1 MTSLYRKILKNAWLI
16 TKKYYYLWPLGFF
29 VAFLGNGGEYQMLS
43 RQIERVNLQPENIF
57 SLNTWVNTS
66 IFQDWD
72 LTIIRGFF
80 LALFIIV
87 ILALISLFIWLIIS
101 SMAGLIEGCALADK
115 KEKKTFLGLLKS
127 GSKSFKP
134 VFLLF
139 LIAKVIVYG
148 ILVLILTPIMLAA
161 FSQNNESLNI
171 FIVFLIFLIFV
182 PLSIIVS
189 FVTRF
194 ASAYVVLNGQRMKDA
209 FKNGWR
215 LFAANW
221 LISLEMAALLLIIN
235 ICVSLVVLIVSFL
248 IFSPFFFVGISSSF
262 ASPGI
267 FWSIIMIPVIIILII
282 FIFMGSLLATFQ
294 INAWTLLYLRLTEGR
309 KAYSKLVR
317 WAAILPSKF
326 KPSK

>member
-1 MTSLYRKILKNAWLI
+1 MTSLYRKILTNAWLI
-16 TKKYYYLWPLGFF
+16 TKKHYYLWPLGFF

-43 RQIERVNLQPENIF
+43 RQIERVNLQPETIF
-57 SLNTWVNTS
+57 SLSEWFNTS

-72 LTIIRGFF
+72 LTIVRGFL
-80 LALFIIV
+80 LALFVLFILGIIY
-87 ILALISLFIWLIIS
+87 LIIWLIIS
-101 SMAGLIEGCALADK
+101 SMAGLIQGCASADK
-115 KEKKTFLGLLKS
+115 KERKTFFGLLTTGRKN
-127 GSKSFKP
+127 FKP

-148 ILVLILTPIMLAA
+148 ILVLILTPIMLATFA
-161 FSQNNESLNI
+161 QQNESLNVFII
-171 FIVFLIFLIFV
+171 FLTFLIFV

-194 ASAYVVLNGQRMKDA
+194 ASAYVVLEGQKMWDA

-215 LFAANW
+215 LFSANW
-221 LISLEMAALLLIIN
+221 LISLEMAAILLFIN
-235 ICVSLVVLIVSFL
+235 FCISLVVLAAFFL

-267 FWSIIMIPVIIILII
+267 FWTIIMIPVIIIILLFI
-282 FIFMGSLLATFQ
+282 FIGSLLATFQ
-294 INAWTLLYLRLTEGR
+294 VNSWTLLYLRLTEGR

-317 WAAILPSKF
+317 WAAVLPSKL
-326 KPSK
+326 KPRQ